1 MMQKRDEATLFS
13 ASDLVNFMGCT
24 HATVLDIRQLDHP
37 VEVGADDEQT
47 QLLQEKGLEHERAY
61 LERLRAEGRSIIEI
75 DGDADIVDKAD
86 RTRAALRDG
95 ADVIYQCDFLDGP
108 WQGNSDFLPLVER
121 PTALVR
127 SSLSVPH

>member
-47 QLLQEKGLEHERAY
+47 QLLQEKGMEHERAY
-61 LERLRAEGRSIIEI
+61 LERLRAEGRSITEI
-75 DGDADIVDKAD
+75 DGDDDIDDKAE
-86 RTRAALRDG
+86 RTQIGRTAWR
-95 ADVIYQCDFLDGP
+95 
-108 WQGNSDFLPLVER
+108 ER
-121 PTALVR
+121 EC
-127 SSLSVPH
+127 